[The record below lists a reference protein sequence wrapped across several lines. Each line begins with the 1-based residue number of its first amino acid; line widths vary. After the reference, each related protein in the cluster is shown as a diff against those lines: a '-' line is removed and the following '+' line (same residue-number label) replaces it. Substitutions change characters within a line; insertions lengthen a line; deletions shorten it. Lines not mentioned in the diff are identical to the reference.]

1 MERADKKL
9 LPICNRIFSKNL
21 ADAFSVSAMLYYFI
35 EAKKY
40 DEGIRYIIGLKL
52 DELNRS
58 KLTRAFKS
66 YEKNC

>member
-9 LPICNRIFSKNL
+9 LPICNKIFSKNL

-35 EAKKY
+35 ESNKY
-40 DEGIRYIIGLKL
+40 EQGIKYIQCLKL
-52 DELNRS
+52 DELERS

-66 YEKNC
+66 YEKSC